1 MPFPNTPTVLTEI
14 FDKVLIANRGEIA
27 VRLIRGCK
35 KLGYSTV
42 AVYSEADQH
51 ALHVRMADQAVAI
64 GAAPAKESYLD
75 MNKIIAAAKSAGA
88 NAIHPGYGFLSER
101 SDFAQAVLD
110 AGLVFIG
117 PDPAAI
123 EAMGNKSASKIRM
136 IAAGVPC
143 IPGYQGADQSDAT
156 LTAEALR
163 IGFPVMIKASS
174 GGGGRGMRLVHHAGE
189 LEVQI
194 QSARNEAVNAFG
206 DGQLLIEKAIQNGR
220 HVEIQV
226 FGDRQGNVVHF
237 GERDCSIQ
245 RRNQKVVEEAPSP
258 AVDEKLRERMGAA
271 AVAAA
276 RAVNYVGAG
285 TVEFLLADGNSF
297 YFLEMN
303 TRLQVEHPV
312 TELVYDVDLVEW
324 QLRVAQGESLP
335 WSQEQILAR
344 RKGWAIEAR
353 LCTEDPAQQFL
364 PQSGKLLAWQA
375 PEGRVDH
382 GLEEGAQI
390 SSFYDSMQAKLIAYG
405 ESREEARRNLL
416 QMLDATVLLGVHS
429 NRDFLRKLIAHSQF
443 AAGKF
448 STEFIAEHFPA
459 DQLAADNQ
467 PHLCHLALAA
477 SLFYVQQ
484 AERLR
489 IDASLNAELMQWQ
502 SSAPATV
509 PLVLKFRGKTVS
521 LFVTPMSRTTYQ
533 VDTPQGSTQLE
544 LKVVSDIQVMIR
556 ADGVSSYAQKAQAGS
571 NLWLSNAGLT
581 LCYEDMTFAPPET
594 KQTGADGRLQ
604 APMDGKLMQVLVKV
618 GESVTKGQKLAV
630 LEAMKMEFSI
640 VSSVDGIVK
649 EVCCPEGTQVKVR
662 QLLFVI

>member
-1 MPFPNTPTVLTEI
+1 MTVL
-14 FDKVLIANRGEIA
+14 FNKVLIANRGEIA
-27 VRLIRGCK
+27 VRLIRACK
-35 KLGYSTV
+35 KMGYQTV
-42 AVYSEADQH
+42 AVYSEADKQ
-51 ALHVRMADQAVAI
+51 ALHVGMADQSVAI
-64 GAAPAKESYLD
+64 GPAPAKESYLVID
-75 MNKIIAAAKSAGA
+75 KIIAAAKATGA
-88 NAIHPGYGFLSER
+88 DAIHPGYGFLSER

-110 AGLVFIG
+110 AGLIFIG

-123 EAMGNKSASKIRM
+123 EAMGNKSASKTRM

-143 IPGYQGADQSDAT
+143 IPGYQGQNQSDEA

-163 IGFPVMIKASS
+163 IGFPVMIKASN
-174 GGGGRGMRLVHHAGE
+174 GGGGRGMRLVQRADDLAAH
-189 LEVQI
+189 I
-194 QSARNEAVNAFG
+194 QSARSEAVNAFG

-258 AVDEKLRERMGAA
+258 AVDDNLRKRMGAA

-285 TVEFLLADGNSF
+285 TVEFLLADDNSF

-335 WSQEQILAR
+335 WSQDQILKR
-344 RKGWAIEAR
+344 RKGWAIEVR

-364 PQSGKLLAWQA
+364 PQAGKLLAWQA

-382 GLEEGAQI
+382 GLQEGAQI

-405 ESREEARRNLL
+405 ETREVARKNLL
-416 QMLDATVLLGVHS
+416 RMLDNTVLLGVHS
-429 NRDFLRKLIAHSQF
+429 NRDFLSELIAHPLF

-448 STEFIAEHFPA
+448 STGFITEQFPVE
-459 DQLAADNQ
+459 QLAAINQ
-467 PHLCHLALAA
+467 PDLCHLALAA
-477 SLFYVQQ
+477 TLFYVQQ
-484 AERLR
+484 AQGLR
-489 IDASLNAELMQWQ
+489 NDAGFDAELMQWQ
-502 SSAPATV
+502 SSAAATV
-509 PLVLKFRGKTVS
+509 PLVLRVAGKTVN
-521 LFVTPMSRTTYQ
+521 LFVTPLNQATYQ

-544 LKVVSDIQVMIR
+544 LAMASDIQVIFN
-556 ADGVSSYAQKAQAGS
+556 AEGISNHAQKAQAGS
-571 NLWLSNAGLT
+571 TLWLSNAGLT

-594 KQTGADGRLQ
+594 KQAGADGRLT
-604 APMDGKLMQVLVKV
+604 APMDGKLMQVLVNP
-618 GESVTKGQKLAV
+618 GETVTKGQKLAV

-640 VSSVDGIVK
+640 VSSMDGIVK
-649 EVCCPEGTQVKVR
+649 EVCCPQGTQVKVR